1 MIIQST
7 LAISTSGISTLRICQ
22 RICKVSNSVLIY
34 CIYNLASTSIF
45 VSQYFAYLNMF
56 FQVQNNC
63 LSRQPLY
70 TQCNLW
76 NLRSLFISWL
86 NLTPVNLSWDGVN
99 GSLNIQGLC
108 NRGAWVKVD
117 WATLVYRIFNTTCTL
132 LQIITDLHLFE
143 KSKSW
148 STWKTW

>member
-70 TQCNLW
+70 TIMQ
-76 NLRSLFISWL
+76 SVKFLFISWL

-108 NRGAWVKVD
+108 NRGA
-117 WATLVYRIFNTTCTL
+117 
-132 LQIITDLHLFE
+132 
-143 KSKSW
+143 
-148 STWKTW
+148 